1 MHVPAGRHWS
11 GGLFSPGLSSFGR
24 ASSGKNDGNA
34 NAPTDLPD
42 VQARQKVYDST
53 GKCTC
58 PHLALLGAFAS
69 AAVHNDGQVSSGW
82 LKDNSFRYGKLNA

>member
-1 MHVPAGRHWS
+1 MQVAAGRHWS
-11 GGLFSPGLSSFGR
+11 AGSFSPGLSSSGR
-24 ASSGKNDGNA
+24 ASGGENDGTV
-34 NAPTDLPD
+34 NAPTDRRD
-42 VQARQKVYDST
+42 VPVRQKVYYAT

-58 PHLALLGAFAS
+58 PRLALLGAFAS